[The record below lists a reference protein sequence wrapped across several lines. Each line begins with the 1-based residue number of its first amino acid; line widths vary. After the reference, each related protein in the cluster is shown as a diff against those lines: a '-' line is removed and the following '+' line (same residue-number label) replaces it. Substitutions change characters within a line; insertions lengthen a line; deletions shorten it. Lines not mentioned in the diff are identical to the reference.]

1 MRYGSDTT
9 SQLIIF
15 HSSQCVL
22 GHRLRRLLRQ
32 GDGLRQNTQ
41 IFIFF
46 CRRSEHAAKN
56 NTTHCVQD
64 RKSGAKRKE
73 KKQKKTTKTQAHFI
87 FPLFFYLLH
96 CLILNCSVLTMTEI
110 IFPQQQLS
118 LDHLDISKNNIQ
130 L

>member
-46 CRRSEHAAKN
+46 VGDRSTLQKPTQRTACRTGSR
-56 NTTHCVQD
+56 V
-64 RKSGAKRKE
+64 RKE
-73 KKQKKTTKTQAHFI
+73 KKTNKKKTTKTQAHFI